1 MSITFEHPG
10 WLLLLVLL
18 VPVWLLAWSTR
29 GAHGR
34 VKTGFILGARTI
46 LVLLL
51 AVAMAEPVWEQE
63 GEGVTVAV
71 VLDRSRSMPESLQ
84 QRSVRFLQDAADGS
98 GRQAEDRIAVVHV
111 ATDAVPS
118 AMPDAASVIDLSAEP
133 ADLSETNL
141 ARGIELAKGLLPNE
155 TSNRI
160 LLVSDGNQ
168 TRGSLLAAAD
178 LAAHSGIPIDVLPI
192 EYRHANE
199 VLIDRLD
206 APARARRGQSIEVTA
221 VLQSQS
227 AATGRL
233 FMRRNGIVLDLN
245 GSESGTGLP
254 LTLSGGTHV
263 ERLTVPGGQ
272 IGPQQFEVVF
282 EADES
287 SMDAIARNNTATAV
301 TFVSGQGQV
310 LIVTEQQAEVD
321 ALLPHLSDSG
331 IDVLVRDPG
340 SIGAGLVDL
349 LAYDAILLVNV
360 PRWSFTEQ
368 QVAAMRAYVHDA
380 GGGLVMIGGPR
391 SFGAGGWIDSPVAD
405 VLPVRLDP
413 PANRQVLRG
422 ALAMIVHSCEMPKGN
437 YWGQKTAESAIEALS
452 SLDAVGILEYVNGM
466 GVQWAFP
473 MQTVGDKTA
482 ALAAT
487 RQLKFGDMPD
497 FRPSMR
503 MALTGLQDVDAGHR
517 HVIIISDGDPQ
528 PPAQSLLQAYVD
540 DNISIST
547 VLVAPHTPTAPTTM
561 QSIAQVTGGDYYEVN
576 DPQDLPQIFIK
587 EAQIV
592 VRSLIQEGRFTG
604 ARTSSLPGPV
614 SGFNAVPDLKGFVLT
629 APREELAQMAFGVPT
644 TQATDPLYVW
654 WNHGLGRAVAYTSD
668 VSGRW
673 APQWLSWPSFG
684 PFWSQTVRWVMRPAT
699 PSEFTLTTRD
709 DDGDVVVELDAL
721 DADASF
727 LNFLQTRASTIGPD
741 GEVAPLSL
749 QQIGP
754 GRYQGRFSPEATGSH
769 VVSVH
774 LSTPGEDGG
783 VRSGT
788 LHAATSRSFS
798 DEFRHQ
804 THNAALLRTIA
815 ERTGGRVFDL
825 DAVVVPDLF
834 DRATLKPP
842 RSQQPAWELLAILAG
857 ALLVIDVAV
866 RRVSLQG
873 DDVRALLQQTS
884 NAGSGTTGASVAAW
898 KRSRRKNRRVVNER
912 TSEFES
918 AAQSAAQTPAAPSAP
933 ADAPEDIQ
941 EDEPSDMVAR
951 LRAAK
956 ARARRQQGDG
966 GDDDA

>member
-1 MSITFEHPG
+1 MSIIFEHPG

-29 GAHGR
+29 GSHGR
-34 VKTGFILGARTI
+34 VKTAFIFGTRTL

-51 AVAMAEPVWEQE
+51 AVPMAEPIWEQE

-71 VLDRSRSMPESLQ
+71 ILDRSRSMPEALQ
-84 QRSVRFLQDAADGS
+84 QRSVRFLQDAAEGP
-98 GRQAEDRIAVVHV
+98 GRRAEDRIAVVHV

-118 AMPDAASVIDLSAEP
+118 AMPDAGSVIDLSAEP

-141 ARGIELAKGLLPNE
+141 ARGVELAKGLLPTE

-178 LAAHSGIPIDVLPI
+178 LAEHSGIPIDVLPI
-192 EYRHANE
+192 KYRHANE
-199 VLIDRLD
+199 VLLDRLV
-206 APARARRGQSIEVTA
+206 APARARRGQPIEVTA
-221 VLQSQS
+221 VLQSQGD
-227 AATGRL
+227 ATGRL
-233 FMRRNGIVLDLN
+233 FMRRNGVVLDLN
-245 GSESGTGLP
+245 GPDTGSGLP

-263 ERLTVPGGQ
+263 ERLTVSGDQ
-272 IGPQQFEVVF
+272 VGPQQFEVVF
-282 EADES
+282 EADS
-287 SMDAIARNNTATAV
+287 PAMDVIARNNTATAV

-310 LIVTEQQAEVD
+310 LLVTEQQAEVD
-321 ALLPHLSDSG
+321 ALIPHLTGSG
-331 IDVLVRDPG
+331 IDVVVRDPG
-340 SIGAGLVDL
+340 SIGTGLVEL
-349 LAYDAILLVNV
+349 LAFDAIMLVNV

-368 QVAAMRAYVHDA
+368 QVTAMRAYVHDA
-380 GGGLVMIGGPR
+380 GGGLVMTGGPR
-391 SFGAGGWIDSPVAD
+391 SFGAGGWIDSPIAD

-413 PANRQVLRG
+413 PADRQIRRG

-452 SLDAVGILEYVNGM
+452 RLDVVGMLEYVNGT
-466 GVQWAFP
+466 GTQWAFP
-473 MQTVGDKTA
+473 MQEVGDKSA

-497 FRPSMR
+497 FSPSMR

-528 PPAQSLLQAYVD
+528 PPAQSLLRAYVED
-540 DNISIST
+540 KISIST
-547 VLVAPHTPTAPTTM
+547 VLVAPHTPTAATTM
-561 QSIAQVTGGDYYEVN
+561 QQIAQVTGGDFYSVT
-576 DPQDLPQIFIK
+576 DPNDLPQIFIK
-587 EAQIV
+587 EAQLV
-592 VRSLIQEGRFTG
+592 VRSLIQEGRFTA

-614 SGFNAVPDLKGFVLT
+614 AGFSAVPGLEGYVLT
-629 APREELAQMAFGVPT
+629 APRNELVQMAFGVPT
-644 TQATDPLYVW
+644 TEGTDPLYAW
-654 WNHGLGRAVAYTSD
+654 WNHGLGRAVAFTSD

-673 APQWLSWPSFG
+673 VPKWLSWPSFG
-684 PFWSQTVRWVMRPAT
+684 TFWSQTVRWVMRPAT
-699 PSEFTLTTRD
+699 PAEFTLSTREE
-709 DDGDVVVELDAL
+709 DGDVVVELDAL
-721 DADASF
+721 DTDASF

-741 GEVAPLSL
+741 GEVDALTL
-749 QQIGP
+749 QQVGP
-754 GRYQGRFSPEATGSH
+754 GRYQGRFNPKATGSH

-774 LSTPGEDGG
+774 LSTPGEDGA

-804 THNAALLRTIA
+804 THNAALLRTVA

-825 DAVVVPDLF
+825 DDAIVPDLF
-834 DRATLKPP
+834 DRTTLQPP

-866 RRVSLQG
+866 RRVSLHG
-873 DDVRALLQQTS
+873 DEVRALLQQTS
-884 NAGSGTTGASVAAW
+884 SSGSASSGASVAAW
-898 KRSRRKNRRVVNER
+898 KRSRRKSRSVVTEQV
-912 TSEFES
+912 TEFES
-918 AAQSAAQTPAAPSAP
+918 ATQASPPPASASTPEPAAEEVEEES
-933 ADAPEDIQ
+933 
-941 EDEPSDMVAR
+941 SDMVSR

-956 ARARRQQGDG
+956 ARARRQQSDG
-966 GDDDA
+966 GEDDA

>member
-10 WLLLLVLL
+10 WLVLLLLL

-29 GAHGR
+29 GAHGP
-34 VKTGFILGARTI
+34 VKSGVIVGARTV

-71 VLDRSRSMPESLQ
+71 VLDRSRSVPDALQ
-84 QRSVRFLQDAADGS
+84 QRSVQFLQDAAEGP
-98 GRQAEDRIAVVHV
+98 GRRAEDRIAVVHV

-118 AMPDAASVIDLSAEP
+118 AMPDATSMIDLSAEP

-199 VLIDRLD
+199 VLVDRLV
-206 APARARRGQSIEVTA
+206 APARARRGQPIEVTA
-221 VLQSQS
+221 VLQSQNV
-227 AATGRL
+227 ATGRL
-233 FMRRNGIVLDLN
+233 SMRRNGIVLDLN
-245 GSESGTGLP
+245 GSDAGTGLP
-254 LTLSGGTHV
+254 LALSGGTHV
-263 ERLTVPGGQ
+263 ERLTVPGGLV
-272 IGPQQFEVVF
+272 GPQQFEVVF
-282 EADES
+282 EADDPA
-287 SMDAIARNNTATAV
+287 MDAIVRNNTATAV

-321 ALLPHLSDSG
+321 ALLPHLSGSG

-340 SIGAGLVDL
+340 SMGAGLVDL
-349 LAYDAILLVNV
+349 LAYDAMLLVNV

-368 QVAAMRAYVHDA
+368 QVTAMRSYVHDA
-380 GGGLVMIGGPR
+380 GGGLVMIGGPK
-391 SFGAGGWIDSPVAD
+391 SFGAGGWIDSPVAE

-413 PANRQVLRG
+413 PANRQLLRG
-422 ALAMIVHSCEMPKGN
+422 ALAMIMHSCEMPEGN
-437 YWGQKTAESAIEALS
+437 YWGQKTAESAIDALS
-452 SLDAVGILEYVNGM
+452 RLDAVGIVEFVSGQ
-466 GVQWAFP
+466 GVEWVLP
-473 MQTVGDKTA
+473 MQDVGDKTA

-487 RQLKFGDMPD
+487 RQLKFGDMPN
-497 FRPSMR
+497 FSPAMR
-503 MALTGLQDVDAGHR
+503 MALTGLVDVDAGHR

-528 PPAQSLLQAYVD
+528 PPPASLLRAYVD
-540 DNISIST
+540 AKVSIST
-547 VLVAPHTPTAPTTM
+547 VLVAPHTPTAAATM
-561 QSIAQVTGGDYYEVN
+561 QSIAQVTGGDFYEVTN
-576 DPQDLPQIFIK
+576 PKDLPQIFIK
-587 EAQIV
+587 EAQLV
-592 VRSLIQEGRFTG
+592 VRSLLQEGRFTP

-614 SGFNAVPDLKGFVLT
+614 SGFDAVPDLEGFVLT
-629 APREELAQMAFGVPT
+629 APRDDLVQMAFGIPT
-644 TQATDPLYVW
+644 SEGTDPLYAW
-654 WNHGLGRAVAYTSD
+654 WNHGLGRVVAFTSD
-668 VSGRW
+668 VSARW

-684 PFWSQTVRWVMRPAT
+684 AFWSQTVRWTMRPAT

-741 GEVAPLSL
+741 GSAAPLAL

-774 LSTPGEDGG
+774 LSAPAENGG
-783 VRSGT
+783 VQSGT

-804 THNAALLRTIA
+804 THNAALLRTVA
-815 ERTGGRVFDL
+815 ERTGGRVFELTD
-825 DAVVVPDLF
+825 VVAPDLF
-834 DRATLKPP
+834 DRTTLQPP

-873 DDVRALLQQTS
+873 EDVRALLQQTS
-884 NAGSGTTGASVAAW
+884 NAGSGTGGESVAAW
-898 KRSRRKNRRVVNER
+898 KRSRRKNRRVVTDR
-912 TSEFES
+912 VSEFES
-918 AAQSAAQTPAAPSAP
+918 AAQQTPPTATPPSAEES
-933 ADAPEDIQ
+933 AETED
-941 EDEPSDMVAR
+941 DDSSDMVSR

-956 ARARRQQGDG
+956 ARARRRQSDDG
-966 GDDDA
+966 GDDA